1 MQVWYFYAG
10 IALIYIVFAL
20 SLNLL
25 LGYAGQVSAA
35 HAAFGAVGGFLTGY
49 LLQSRHWNIVAAVV
63 FGSLVAFV
71 VGALVAL
78 PALKLSVEY
87 LILMT
92 LAMSSVIIGFFT
104 TFDQLGGING
114 LTSLPKSDLFG
125 WTWQNPSDWMIPL
138 VIAVT
143 VIYAICWRIGES
155 PYGRVLKGIREDD
168 MATRALGKNVFR
180 FKIVV
185 FAITSGMAGFAGG
198 LLAAF
203 FQLSTP
209 GLFGFSISL
218 SIIAMV
224 IFGGMGNFTGVLLG
238 AAVLSSLDPI
248 LTRSIGIRADQA
260 GFVRLIAYGLL
271 LILLVKIRPQG
282 LMPEGYSLL
291 GLLRGKRQAP
301 VRVEML
307 RTEGWRPAVSASV
320 AALAEAEEAYLEHS
334 TTVVGVGATRSV
346 GGDVDPEVV
355 RQRLWERAPVILE
368 VENLS
373 KRFGGIIGADELS
386 MTLRKGTI
394 TALVGPNGAGKTT
407 VFNLLT
413 GFIEPDAGS
422 VKLNGFELIDRTPDV
437 VARRGMVRTFQDVR
451 LFQQLSCLQNI
462 QMAVQNQPGERLL
475 PLFLQPRRVSAA
487 ERRTTERAME
497 ALQFVGMQDFARVPA
512 GELSYGQSKLISL
525 ARALASDADVLLLDE
540 PASGIDTQW
549 VDTMLGLIEALREQG
564 RTICIVEHNLHVV
577 GRLADHTYFMELG
590 QITAEGTIEELT
602 GSERLAE
609 AYFGTVDMDVD
620 DAAAPSVDGDHAPVL
635 EVQDLQAGYGRKQV
649 VFDVGLKVGAGEL
662 VTVLGHNGSG
672 KSTTIKTVLGL
683 FPSMGGTVRF
693 HGRDVSDAGSS
704 ANVKAGMAL
713 IPSERFVFPD
723 LDVLDNL
730 LLGGANEVDPTR
742 RKDRMAQV
750 YELFPVL
757 KERTHQLAGTLSGGE
772 QRMLSLGLLLMAGP
786 KLLMLDEP
794 SLGLAPV
801 IVQQIFDAVRSLAR
815 EEDLS
820 VLLLEQNVG
829 QALRVTDRVYVMRSG
844 RIILEETAQQM
855 RARPTYWDL
864 F

>member
-1 MQVWYFYAG
+1 MQVWFFYAG
-10 IALIYIVFAL
+10 FALIYVMFAL

-49 LLQSRHWNIVAAVV
+49 LLQSRHWNVVAAVL
-63 FGSLVAFV
+63 FGAMVAFV

-125 WTWQNPSDWMIPL
+125 WTWQNPIDWMIPL

-143 VIYAICWRIGES
+143 VTYAICWRIGES

-168 MATRALGKNVFR
+168 TATRALGKNVFR
-180 FKIVV
+180 FKVVV
-185 FAITSGMAGFAGG
+185 FAITSAMAGFAGG

-238 AAVLSSLDPI
+238 AAVLSSLDP
-248 LTRSIGIRADQA
+248 LLNRTIGLRADQA
-260 GFVRLIAYGLL
+260 GFVRLIVYGLL
-271 LILLVKIRPQG
+271 LIALVKLRPQG
-282 LMPEGYSLL
+282 LLPEGTSLFDL
-291 GLLRGKRQAP
+291 VRGKRRAP
-301 VRVEML
+301 ARIEML
-307 RTEGWRPAVSASV
+307 RTDGWRPDVPANV

-334 TTVVGVGATRSV
+334 TTVVGVGATTSIGDSV
-346 GGDVDPEVV
+346 NPEVA
-355 RQRLWERAPVILE
+355 RERLWEEAPVVLE
-368 VENLS
+368 VRNLS
-373 KRFGGIIGADELS
+373 KRFGGIIAADELN

-413 GFIEPDAGS
+413 GFIEPDRGS
-422 VKLNGFELIDRTPDV
+422 VKLNGFELVDRTPDL
-437 VARRGMVRTFQDVR
+437 VARRGLVRTFQDVR
-451 LFQQLSCLQNI
+451 LFQQLSCLQNVEL
-462 QMAVQNQPGERLL
+462 AVQDQPGERLF
-475 PLFLQPRRVSAA
+475 PLFFQPGRVRAA
-487 ERRTTERAME
+487 ERRVTARAME
-497 ALQFVGMQDFARVPA
+497 ALEFVGMHAFADVPA
-512 GELSYGQSKLISL
+512 GQLSYGQSKLISL
-525 ARALASDADVLLLDE
+525 ARALASDAEVLLLDE

-577 GRLADHTYFMELG
+577 GRLADHTYFMEVG
-590 QITAEGTIEELT
+590 RITAEGTIEELT
-602 GSERLAE
+602 SSPRLAE
-609 AYFGTVDMDVD
+609 AYFGTTDMDVPTV
-620 DAAAPSVDGDHAPVL
+620 AGPSVDGDHAPAL
-635 EVQDLQAGYGRKQV
+635 EVHGLQAGYGNKQV
-649 VFDVGLKVGAGEL
+649 VFDVDLEVAAGEI

-672 KSTTIKTVLGL
+672 KSTTVKTVLGL
-683 FPSMGGTVRF
+683 FPSMGGTVTF
-693 HGRDVSDAGSS
+693 LGRDVTNVDASL
-704 ANVKAGMAL
+704 NVKAGMAL

-723 LDVLDNL
+723 LSVLDNL
-730 LLGGANEVDPTR
+730 LLGGANEADPAR
-742 RKDRMAQV
+742 RKERMAQV

-757 KERTHQLAGTLSGGE
+757 KQRTQQIAGTLSGGQ

-794 SLGLAPV
+794 SLGLAPI
-801 IVQQIFDAVRSLAR
+801 IVQQIFDSVRALAR
-815 EEDLS
+815 EENLS

-829 QALRVTDRVYVMRSG
+829 QALRVTDRVYVMRAG
-844 RIILEETAQQM
+844 RIILEETAEEM
-855 RARPTYWDL
+855 RARPSYWEL

>member
-1 MQVWYFYAG
+1 MQVWYFYFG
-10 IALIYIVFAL
+10 IALVYMIFTL

-49 LLQSRHWNIVAAVV
+49 LLQARHWNIIPAVGV
-63 FGSLVAFV
+63 GTFVAFL

-87 LILMT
+87 LILLT

-114 LTSLPKSDLFG
+114 LTSLPKSNLFG
-125 WTWQNPSDWMIPL
+125 WTWQNPSDWMLPL
-138 VIAVT
+138 AVS
-143 VIYAICWRIGES
+143 VAVVYAICWRIGES

-168 MATRALGKNVFR
+168 RATRAQGKSVFR
-180 FKIVV
+180 FKITV
-185 FAITSGMAGFAGG
+185 FAITSAMAGFGGG

-224 IFGGMGNFTGVLLG
+224 IFGGMANLTGSLLG
-238 AAVLSSLDPI
+238 AAILSVLDPV
-248 LTRSIGIRADQA
+248 LTRAIGIRADQA

-271 LILLVKIRPQG
+271 LIALVKIRPQG
-282 LMPEGYSLL
+282 LLPEGFSIS
-291 GLLRGKRQAP
+291 GLWRGRKRDAT
-301 VRVEML
+301 RFEMVKA
-307 RTEGWRPAVSASV
+307 EGWKPNVPDNV
-320 AALAEAEEAYLEHS
+320 AALVEAEDAYLERG
-334 TTVVGVGATRSV
+334 TTIVGVGATKSMD
-346 GGDVDPEVV
+346 GIDPEVA
-355 RQRLWERAPVILE
+355 RERIWEHSPVILE
-368 VENLS
+368 VQELS
-373 KRFGGIIGADELS
+373 KRFGGIVAAENLN

-413 GFIEPDAGS
+413 GFIQPEAGS
-422 VKLNGFELIDRTPDV
+422 VRLNGVELVGRTPDY

-451 LFQQLSCLQNI
+451 LFQRLSCLENV
-462 QMAVQNQPGERLL
+462 QMAVQNQPGERLFA
-475 PLFLQPRRVSAA
+475 LFFQPRRVAAA
-487 ERRTTERAME
+487 ERQTTERAME
-497 ALQFVGMQDFARVPA
+497 ALRFVGMQEFAHVPA
-512 GELSYGQSKLISL
+512 GAVSYGQAKLVSL
-525 ARALASDADVLLLDE
+525 ARVLASDADVLLLDE

-549 VDTMLGLIEALREQG
+549 VDTMLALIESLREQG

-590 QITAEGTIEELT
+590 RISVEGTIDELT
-602 GSERLAE
+602 SSERLAE
-609 AYFGTVDMDVD
+609 AYFGTVQPTSHET
-620 DAAAPSVDGDHAPVL
+620 APHNGNGASAPVL
-635 EVQDLQAGYGRKQV
+635 DVKGLQAGYGRKQV
-649 VFDVGLKVGAGEL
+649 VFDIDVHVDEGEV
-662 VTVLGHNGSG
+662 VTILGHNGSG
-672 KSTTIKTVLGL
+672 KSTTIKTILGL
-683 FPSMGGTVRF
+683 FPSMGGTVTF
-693 HGRDVSDAGSS
+693 FGKNVSRAGSR

-723 LDVLDNL
+723 LSVLDNL
-730 LLGGANEVDPTR
+730 LLGGANELDPVR
-742 RKDRMAQV
+742 RKERMAQV

-757 KERTHQLAGTLSGGE
+757 KERTDQLAGTLSGGE

-801 IVQQIFDAVRSLAR
+801 IVQQIFDSVRSLAQQ
-815 EEDLS
+815 EGLS

-829 QALRVTDRVYVMRSG
+829 QALRVTDRAYVMRSG
-844 RIILEETAQQM
+844 RVILEETAEQM

>member
-10 IALIYIVFAL
+10 IAMIYVIFAL

-49 LLQSRHWNIVAAVV
+49 LIQSRHWNIVLAVLFGAAVG
-63 FGSLVAFV
+63 FIIGL
-71 VGALVAL
+71 LVAL

-114 LTSLPKSDLFG
+114 LTSLPNSDLFG
-125 WTWQNPSDWMIPL
+125 WTWRNPSDWMIPL
-138 VIAVT
+138 AVAVAIT
-143 VIYAICWRIGES
+143 YAICWRIGES
-155 PYGRVLKGIREDD
+155 PYGRVLKGIREDER
-168 MATRALGKNVFR
+168 ATRTLGKNTVR
-180 FKIVV
+180 FKLVV
-185 FAITSGMAGFAGG
+185 FAITSALAAMAGG
-198 LLAAF
+198 LLAGF
-203 FQLSTP
+203 FRLSTP

-224 IFGGMGNFTGVLLG
+224 IFGGMGNLLGVLVG
-238 AAVLSSLDPI
+238 AVVLSLLDPL
-248 LTRSIGIRADQA
+248 LTRAIGIRADQA

-271 LILLVKIRPQG
+271 LIALVKLRPQG
-282 LMPEGYSLL
+282 ILPEGYK
-291 GLLRGKRQAP
+291 LRNLVRRSAGT
-301 VRVEML
+301 RVEMIKA
-307 RTEGWRPAVSASV
+307 EGWQPAVAENIV
-320 AALAEAEEAYLEHS
+320 ALAEAEEAYLRRGA
-334 TTVVGVGATRSV
+334 TVVGVGATRFV
-346 GGDVDPEVV
+346 GSSEDPEAA
-355 RQRLWERAPVILE
+355 RERLWEEAPVVLE
-368 VENLS
+368 VSHLS
-373 KRFGGIIGADELS
+373 KRFGGIVAADDLH
-386 MTLRKGTI
+386 MTLRQGTI

-413 GFIEPDAGS
+413 GFIKPDAGS
-422 VKLNGFELIDRTPDV
+422 VKLKGQQVVDRTPDH

-451 LFQQLSCLQNI
+451 LFDRLSCLANV
-462 QMAVQNQPGERLL
+462 QMAVQHQPGERLF
-475 PLFLQPRRVSAA
+475 PLFFQPRRVSAA
-487 ERRTTERAME
+487 EKQTTDRAME
-497 ALQFVGMQDFARVPA
+497 ALRFVGMQDFAEVPA
-512 GELSYGQSKLISL
+512 GALSYGQTKLISL
-525 ARALASDADVLLLDE
+525 ARALASDAEVLLLDE

-549 VDTMLGLIEALREQG
+549 VDTMLALIESLRGRG

-590 QITAEGTIEELT
+590 RITAEGTIDELT
-602 GSERLAE
+602 SSERLAE
-609 AYFGTVDMDVD
+609 AYFGTTET
-620 DAAAPSVDGDHAPVL
+620 AAVVPQAPSVNGDRPRVL
-635 EVQDLQAGYGRKQV
+635 ELNRLQAGYGRKRV
-649 VFDVGLKVGAGEL
+649 VFDVDLHVDSGEV

-683 FPSMGGTVRF
+683 LPAMGGAVSYF
-693 HGRDVSDAGSS
+693 GHDVTRAGSR
-704 ANVKAGMAL
+704 ANVKAGMGL

-723 LDVLDNL
+723 LTVLDNL
-730 LLGGANEVDPTR
+730 LLGGANERDATR
-742 RKDRMAQV
+742 RKERMANV
-750 YELFPVL
+750 YQLFPVL
-757 KERTHQLAGTLSGGE
+757 EQRTEQRAGTLSGGE

-801 IVQQIFDAVRSLAR
+801 IVEHIFGAVRSLAQ
-815 EEDLS
+815 EENLS

-829 QALRVTDRVYVMRSG
+829 QALRVTDRAYVMRSG
-844 RIILEETAQQM
+844 RVILEETAAQM
-855 RARPTYWDL
+855 AARETYWDL

>member
-1 MQVWYFYAG
+1 
-10 IALIYIVFAL
+10 
-20 SLNLL
+20 
-25 LGYAGQVSAA
+25 
-35 HAAFGAVGGFLTGY
+35 
-49 LLQSRHWNIVAAVV
+49 
-63 FGSLVAFV
+63 
-71 VGALVAL
+71 
-78 PALKLSVEY
+78 
-87 LILMT
+87 
-92 LAMSSVIIGFFT
+92 
-104 TFDQLGGING
+104 
-114 LTSLPKSDLFG
+114 
-125 WTWQNPSDWMIPL
+125 
-138 VIAVT
+138 
-143 VIYAICWRIGES
+143 
-155 PYGRVLKGIREDD
+155 
-168 MATRALGKNVFR
+168 
-180 FKIVV
+180 
-185 FAITSGMAGFAGG
+185 
-198 LLAAF
+198 
-203 FQLSTP
+203 
-209 GLFGFSISL
+209 
-218 SIIAMV
+218 
-224 IFGGMGNFTGVLLG
+224 
-238 AAVLSSLDPI
+238 
-248 LTRSIGIRADQA
+248 
-260 GFVRLIAYGLL
+260 
-271 LILLVKIRPQG
+271 
-282 LMPEGYSLL
+282 
-291 GLLRGKRQAP
+291 
-301 VRVEML
+301 
-307 RTEGWRPAVSASV
+307 
-320 AALAEAEEAYLEHS
+320 
-334 TTVVGVGATRSV
+334 
-346 GGDVDPEVV
+346 
-355 RQRLWERAPVILE
+355 
-368 VENLS
+368 
-373 KRFGGIIGADELS
+373 
-386 MTLRKGTI
+386 
-394 TALVGPNGAGKTT
+394 
-407 VFNLLT
+407 
-413 GFIEPDAGS
+413 
-422 VKLNGFELIDRTPDV
+422 
-437 VARRGMVRTFQDVR
+437 
-451 LFQQLSCLQNI
+451 
-462 QMAVQNQPGERLL
+462 
-475 PLFLQPRRVSAA
+475 
-487 ERRTTERAME
+487 
-497 ALQFVGMQDFARVPA
+497 VPA

-683 FPSMGGTVRF
+683 FPSMGGTVTF
-693 HGRDVSDAGSS
+693 LGHDVSNAGSS

>member
-1 MQVWYFYAG
+1 VQVWYFYIG
-10 IALIYIVFAL
+10 IALIYVIFAL

-49 LLQSRHWNIVAAVV
+49 LLQARHWNIVPAVL
-63 FGSLVAFV
+63 FGSLVALA

-78 PALKLSVEY
+78 PSLKLSVEY

-114 LTSLPKSDLFG
+114 LTSLPKSNLFG

-138 VIAVT
+138 VVAVT
-143 VIYAICWRIGES
+143 VVYAICWRIGES

-168 MATRALGKNVFR
+168 RVTRALGKNVFR
-180 FKIVV
+180 FKVVV
-185 FAITSGMAGFAGG
+185 FAITSAMAGFAGG

-224 IFGGMGNFTGVLLG
+224 IFGGMGNLTGALLG
-238 AAVLSSLDPI
+238 AVVLSSLDPL
-248 LTRSIGIRADQA
+248 LTRAIGIRADQA

-271 LILLVKIRPQG
+271 LVLLVKIRPQG
-282 LMPEGYSLL
+282 LLPEGYSLL
-291 GLLRGKRQAP
+291 GVVRGKSQAP
-301 VRVEML
+301 VRIEML
-307 RTEGWRPAVSASV
+307 RTQGWRPQVSERV

-334 TTVVGVGATRSV
+334 TTVIGVGATRSV
-346 GGDVDPEVV
+346 AGGVDPEEA
-355 RQRLWERAPVILE
+355 RERLWERAPVILE
-368 VENLS
+368 VKDLS
-373 KRFGGIIGADELS
+373 KRFGGIVAADELT

-413 GFIEPDAGS
+413 GFIRPDGGS
-422 VKLNGFELIDRTPDV
+422 VKLHGVELVDRTPDQ

-451 LFQQLSCLQNI
+451 LFQQLTCLQNV
-462 QMAVQNQPGERLL
+462 QMAVQDQPGERLV
-475 PLFLQPRRVSAA
+475 PLFFHPRRVGAA
-487 ERRTTERAME
+487 ERETTERAMD
-497 ALQFVGMQDFARVPA
+497 ALRFVGMQEFADVPA
-512 GELSYGQSKLISL
+512 AELSYGQSKLISL
-525 ARALASDADVLLLDE
+525 ARALASDAEVLLLDE

-549 VDTMLGLIEALREQG
+549 VDTMLGLIEAMREQG

-577 GRLADHTYFMELG
+577 GRLADHTYFMEVG
-590 QITAEGTIEELT
+590 RITAEGRIDELT
-602 GSERLAE
+602 GSQRLAE
-609 AYFGTVDMDVD
+609 AYFGTVETVPD
-620 DAAAPSVDGDHAPVL
+620 DITAPSGDGDRVPVL
-635 EVQDLQAGYGRKQV
+635 EVRDLQAGYGRKQV
-649 VFDVGLKVGAGEL
+649 VFDVDFKVGAGEV
-662 VTVLGHNGSG
+662 VTILGHNGSG

-683 FPSMGGTVRF
+683 FPSMGGAVTFRG
-693 HGRDVSDAGSS
+693 HDVSDAGSS

-723 LDVLDNL
+723 LNVLDNL
-730 LLGGANEVDPTR
+730 LLGGANELDPLR
-742 RKDRMAQV
+742 RKERMAQV

-757 KERTHQLAGTLSGGE
+757 RERNDQLAGTLSGGE

-786 KLLMLDEP
+786 TLLMLDEP

-801 IVQQIFDAVRSLAR
+801 VVQQIFDTVRSLAR

-844 RIILEETAQQM
+844 RIILEETAEEM

>member
-1 MQVWYFYAG
+1 MQVWFFYAG
-10 IALIYIVFAL
+10 FALIYVMFAL

-49 LLQSRHWNIVAAVV
+49 LLQSRHWNIVAAVL
-63 FGSLVAFV
+63 FGAMVAFV

-87 LILMT
+87 LILLT

-114 LTSLPKSDLFG
+114 LTSLPKSNLFG
-125 WTWQNPSDWMIPL
+125 WTWQNPIDWMIPL
-138 VIAVT
+138 VVAVT
-143 VIYAICWRIGES
+143 VTYAICWRIGES

-168 MATRALGKNVFR
+168 TATRALGKNVFR
-180 FKIVV
+180 FKVVV
-185 FAITSGMAGFAGG
+185 FAITAAMAGFAGG

-224 IFGGMGNFTGVLLG
+224 IFGGMGNLTGVVVG

-248 LTRSIGIRADQA
+248 LNRTIGLRADQA
-260 GFVRLIAYGLL
+260 GFVRLIVYGLL
-271 LILLVKIRPQG
+271 LIILVKIRPQG
-282 LMPEGYSLL
+282 ILPEGYSLF
-291 GLLRGKRQAP
+291 GLVRGKRQAP
-301 VRVEML
+301 ARIEML
-307 RTEGWRPAVSASV
+307 KTEGWRPDVSANV

-334 TTVVGVGATRSV
+334 TTVVGVGATSSV
-346 GGDVDPEVV
+346 GGGVDPEEV
-355 RQRLWERAPVILE
+355 RERLWESAPVVLE
-368 VENLS
+368 VRDLS
-373 KRFGGIIGADELS
+373 KRFGGIVAAEGLN

-413 GFIEPDAGS
+413 GFIEPDRGS
-422 VKLNGFELIDRTPDV
+422 VKLNGFELIDRTPDL
-437 VARRGMVRTFQDVR
+437 VARRGMVRT
-451 LFQQLSCLQNI
+451 
-462 QMAVQNQPGERLL
+462 
-475 PLFLQPRRVSAA
+475 A
-487 ERRTTERAME
+487 ERRVTARAME
-497 ALQFVGMQDFARVPA
+497 ALEFVGMHAFADVPA
-512 GELSYGQSKLISL
+512 GQLSYGQSKLISL
-525 ARALASDADVLLLDE
+525 ARALASDAEVLLLDE

-577 GRLADHTYFMELG
+577 GRLADHTYFMEVG
-590 QITAEGTIEELT
+590 QITAEGTIDELT
-602 GSERLAE
+602 SSQRLAE
-609 AYFGTVDMDVD
+609 AYFGTADMPVD
-620 DAAAPSVDGDHAPVL
+620 DASIDVTEDGVVPVL
-635 EVQDLQAGYGRKQV
+635 QVRDLQAGYGRKQV
-649 VFDVGLKVGAGEL
+649 VFDVDLEVGAGEI

-683 FPSMGGTVRF
+683 FPSMGGEVTF
-693 HGRDVSDAGSS
+693 LGRDVTNVDASD
-704 ANVKAGMAL
+704 NVKAGMAL

-723 LDVLDNL
+723 LNVLDNL
-730 LLGGANEVDPTR
+730 LLGGANEPDPVR
-742 RKDRMAQV
+742 RKERMEQV
-750 YELFPVL
+750 YRLFPVL
-757 KERTHQLAGTLSGGE
+757 QERTQQIAGTLSGGQ

-794 SLGLAPV
+794 SLGLAP
-801 IVQQIFDAVRSLAR
+801 IVVQ
-815 EEDLS
+815 
-820 VLLLEQNVG
+820 
-829 QALRVTDRVYVMRSG
+829 
-844 RIILEETAQQM
+844 
-855 RARPTYWDL
+855 
-864 F
+864 

>member
-1 MQVWYFYAG
+1 VQVWYFYFG
-10 IALIYIVFAL
+10 IALVYMMFAL

-49 LLQSRHWNIVAAVV
+49 LLQGRHWNIVPAVGV
-63 FGSLVAFV
+63 GTLIAFL

-87 LILMT
+87 LILLT
-92 LAMSSVIIGFFT
+92 LAMSSVIVGFFT

-114 LTSLPKSDLFG
+114 LTSLPKANLFG
-125 WTWQNPSDWMIPL
+125 WTWQNPSDWMLPL
-138 VIAVT
+138 AVA
-143 VIYAICWRIGES
+143 VAVVYVICWRIGES

-168 MATRALGKNVFR
+168 LATRAQGKNVFR
-180 FKIVV
+180 FKVST

-198 LLAAF
+198 LLASF

-224 IFGGMGNFTGVLLG
+224 IFGGMANLTGSVLGAGVLSVIDP
-238 AAVLSSLDPI
+238 VLN
-248 LTRSIGIRADQA
+248 RAIGIRADQA

-271 LILLVKIRPQG
+271 LIALVKIRPQG
-282 LMPEGYSLL
+282 LLPEGYSIV
-291 GLLRGKRQAP
+291 GRLRGRK
-301 VRVEML
+301 VDTSRVEMV
-307 RTEGWRPAVSASV
+307 RAEGWTPNVAVSV
-320 AALAEAEEAYLEHS
+320 AALAEAEEAYLEHG
-334 TTVVGVGATRSV
+334 TTIVGVGATRSLE
-346 GGDVDPEVV
+346 GLDTEIA
-355 RQRLWERAPVILE
+355 REQLWESSPVILE
-368 VENLS
+368 VNGLS
-373 KRFGGIIGADELS
+373 KRFGGIVAAEDLD

-413 GFIEPDAGS
+413 GFIRPDAGS
-422 VKLNGFELIDRTPDV
+422 VILNGEQLVGRTPDH

-451 LFQQLSCLQNI
+451 LFQRLSCLQNV
-462 QMAVQNQPGERLL
+462 QMAVQDQPGERLF
-475 PLFLQPRRVSAA
+475 PLFFQPRRVATA

-497 ALQFVGMQDFARVPA
+497 SLRFVGMQEFAHVPA
-512 GELSYGQSKLISL
+512 GALSYGQAKLISL

-540 PASGIDTQW
+540 PASGIDTLW
-549 VDTMLGLIEALREQG
+549 VDTMLALIESLREQG

-590 QITAEGTIEELT
+590 RITAEGTIDELT
-602 GSERLAE
+602 SSDRLAE
-609 AYFGTVDMDVD
+609 AYFGTVQTTTSE
-620 DAAAPSVDGDHAPVL
+620 AIAPSANGENAPVL
-635 EVQDLQAGYGRKQV
+635 DVKGLQAGYGTKQV
-649 VFDVGLKVGAGEL
+649 VFDIDVHVDAGEV

-672 KSTTIKTVLGL
+672 KSTTIKTILGL
-683 FPSMGGTVRF
+683 FPSMGGTVTF
-693 HGRDVSDAGSS
+693 FGKDVSRAGSR

-723 LDVLDNL
+723 LSVLDNL
-730 LLGGANEVDPTR
+730 LLGGANELDPVR
-742 RKDRMAQV
+742 RKQRMAQV

-757 KERTHQLAGTLSGGE
+757 KERTDQLAGTLSGGE

-801 IVQQIFDAVRSLAR
+801 IVQQIFDSVRSLAQ
-815 EEDLS
+815 EEGLS

-829 QALRVTDRVYVMRSG
+829 QALRVTDRAYVMRSG
-844 RIILEETAQQM
+844 RVILEETAEQM
-855 RARPTYWDL
+855 RARPSYWDL